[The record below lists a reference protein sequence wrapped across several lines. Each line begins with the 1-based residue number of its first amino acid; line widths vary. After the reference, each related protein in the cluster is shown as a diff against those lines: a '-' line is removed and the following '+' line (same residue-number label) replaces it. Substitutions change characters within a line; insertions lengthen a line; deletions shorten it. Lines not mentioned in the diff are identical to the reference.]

1 MSAVF
6 MVVLFEPTA
15 GRLIVSV
22 RLSSFRV
29 EAKYPK
35 VSASTLVMLPACVGS
50 TNPVLSMKRR
60 PPFCTSTEPTLRF
73 GPSHT
78 ALGFVNAL
86 PAGEP
91 FVPVGAHTVYWQ
103 PVGPCTPPLGIRFSR
118 LML

>member
-6 MVVLFEPTA
+6 MVWRVEPTA

-22 RLSSFRV
+22 RLSSFGV

-73 GPSHT
+73 GPSQP
-78 ALGFVNAL
+78 AVGFVTVF

-103 PVGPCTPPLGIRFSR
+103 PVGPWTPTLGRRFSR